1 MNKKIAALLMA
12 VLMLVC
18 CACGKK
24 EEEAGTLSLE
34 TFEAAD
40 SFINDIYSEF
50 GAEELPMMLMQTE
63 LPMEDAEMLSFNSGI
78 TDTTGI
84 NSVIVSESATGSIAY
99 SMVYVIG
106 AEDADADAILAQIM
120 ENIDPRKWIC
130 VAAEKQAGF
139 TMGNDVFFVMG
150 ATDMIDTIVEHAQT
164 KAEALGFVCGA
175 VEEQVG

>member
-1 MNKKIAALLMA
+1 MGKFVMKTTKNGKIKFDLKASNGQIVATSQSYKAAKYA
-12 VLMLVC
+12 R
-18 CACGKK
+18 
-24 EEEAGTLSLE
+24 
-34 TFEAAD
+34 
-40 SFINDIYSEF
+40 
-50 GAEELPMMLMQTE
+50 
-63 LPMEDAEMLSFNSGI
+63 
-78 TDTTGI
+78 TGI

-120 ENIDPRKWIC
+120 ENINPRKWVC

-150 ATDMIDTIVEHAQT
+150 ATDMIDTIVGHAQT